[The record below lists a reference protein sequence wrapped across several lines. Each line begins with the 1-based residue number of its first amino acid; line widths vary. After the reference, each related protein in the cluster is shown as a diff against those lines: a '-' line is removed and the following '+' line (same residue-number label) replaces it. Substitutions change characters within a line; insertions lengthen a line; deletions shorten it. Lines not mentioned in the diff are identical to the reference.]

1 MIEIN
6 LLPLREAR
14 RAADLRQQLM
24 QLVLVLL
31 LVLGAIGFVHSGM
44 SDRLILAR
52 ARVVQMQQ
60 DIDQFKPQLEQVAA
74 FRKKKAELEKKIDV
88 IDELD
93 RARSGPVRVMSELA
107 TRTPERLWLTSVTTS
122 GGKIIL
128 KGESLDNE
136 LVAVF
141 LRGLGDSEYFSDVDL
156 DGTKLESGKGDLRV
170 VSFGIR
176 ANLANP
182 KGPEEKA
189 GPGEAAGKAPG
200 KAAAK
205 ASAEASAKG

>member
-6 LLPLREAR
+6 LLPVREAK

-24 QLVLVLL
+24 QLLLVLL
-31 LVLGAIGFVHSGM
+31 FVGAGIGFVHSEM
-44 SDRLILAR
+44 NERVVLAR
-52 ARVVQMQQ
+52 ARVVQMQR

-107 TRTPERLWLTSVTTS
+107 SRAPERLWLTSVTTD
-122 GGKIIL
+122 GGTITL
-128 KGESLDNE
+128 KGASLDNE

-141 LRGLGDSEYFSDVDL
+141 LRGLSDSEYFADVDL
-156 DGTKLESGKGDLRV
+156 DGTKLEGGSGDLKT

-176 ANLANP
+176 ANLVTP
-182 KGPEEKA
+182 SDDEEE
-189 GPGEAAGKAPG
+189 PPAAQAAAP
-200 KAAAK
+200 AAK
-205 ASAEASAKG
+205 AQG

>member
-6 LLPLREAR
+6 LLPVREAK

-24 QLVLVLL
+24 QLLLVLL
-31 LVLGAIGFVHSGM
+31 LVFGGIGFVHSEM
-44 SDRLILAR
+44 NERISLSRDR
-52 ARVVQMQQ
+52 VGQMQR

-107 TRTPERLWLTSVTTS
+107 ARTPERLWLTSVTTS
-122 GGKIIL
+122 GGTINL
-128 KGESLDNE
+128 RGESMDNE

-141 LRGLGDSEYFSDVDL
+141 LRGLGDSAYFEEVDL
-156 DGTKLESGKGDLRV
+156 DGTKLEGGKGDLRY
-170 VSFGIR
+170 VSFVIN
-176 ANLANP
+176 AVLANP
-182 KGPEEKA
+182 KA
-189 GPGEAAGKAPG
+189 D
-200 KAAAK
+200 
-205 ASAEASAKG
+205 ASADKKS